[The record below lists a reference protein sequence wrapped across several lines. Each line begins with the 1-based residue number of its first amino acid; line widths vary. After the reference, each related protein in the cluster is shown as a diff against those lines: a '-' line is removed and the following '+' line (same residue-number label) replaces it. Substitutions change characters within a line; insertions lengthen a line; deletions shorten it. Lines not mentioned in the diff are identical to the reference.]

1 MFAEDKS
8 RTHVDAVPAQ
18 IVGLFEATNQPLVQP
33 PGGAAQA
40 AQAVVVGVK
49 GRRGI
54 EVLIA
59 LTLTQSGE
67 NLIYTLE
74 GPVPVNKAQEAF
86 DEAVV
91 FAESMGF
98 ILDTTGW
105 HSLDAARREELI
117 ARLPAFREPTGGAPV
132 APVERPKVQDPLAAV
147 ARLFAA
153 FSLACAVGLC
163 ACSGPSGEQR
173 SKGAEIHYDLG
184 TNAMNEG
191 NAQGA
196 LGEYLAA
203 EHDDPD
209 MPQVHNALGLLY
221 GFSFDRPVEAEHHF
235 RKAIEL
241 QKDFSEAYN
250 NYGAF
255 LLQRGRY
262 TDAIPLFEKAI
273 GNPLYTGRAIAE
285 SNLGWAL
292 FKSGSADRG
301 VARIR
306 SALLVAPKYCK
317 GWRQL
322 GSIYAEVNKLDKA
335 AEAFARYR
343 AECPAVADA
352 WLQEAKVLTRLSRPG
367 DARAA
372 FQRCAEVGKGKDAAV
387 ADECARSL
395 REMGSP

>member
-8 RTHVDAVPAQ
+8 RSYVDAAPAQ
-18 IVGLFEATNQPLVQP
+18 ILDLFEATNQPLVQP
-33 PGGAAQA
+33 PGGSAQA
-40 AQAVVVGVK
+40 AQAVVVGVR

-59 LTLTQSGE
+59 LTLTQSGQ

-74 GPVPVNKAQEAF
+74 APVPLTNAQDAF

-105 HSLDAARREELI
+105 QSLDADRREELI
-117 ARLPAFREPTGGAPV
+117 ARLPAFREPTPV
-132 APVERPKVQDPLAAV
+132 ATAAPIERPKSQDPLAAV

-153 FSLACAVGLC
+153 FSFAGFVAIC

-173 SKGAEIHYDLG
+173 AKGAEIHYDLG

-196 LGEYLAA
+196 LAEYLAA
-203 EHDDPD
+203 QSDDPD
-209 MPQVHNALGLLY
+209 IPQVHNALGLLY
-221 GFSFDRPVEAEHHF
+221 GFSFDRPVEAEQQF
-235 RKAIEL
+235 RKAVEL

-262 TDAIPLFEKAI
+262 AEAISLFEKAL
-273 GNPLYTGRAIAE
+273 GNPLYAGRAIAE

-292 FKSGSADRG
+292 YKTGSADRG
-301 VARIR
+301 IGRIR
-306 SALLVAPKYCK
+306 SALMVAPKYCK

-322 GSIYAEVNKLDKA
+322 GTIYADTNKLDKA
-335 AEAFARYR
+335 AEAFARYA
-343 AECPAVADA
+343 AECPVVADA
-352 WLQEAKVLTRLSRPG
+352 WLQQAKVLTRLSRAG
-367 DARAA
+367 EARTA

-387 ADECARSL
+387 VDECARSL
-395 REMGSP
+395 REMASP